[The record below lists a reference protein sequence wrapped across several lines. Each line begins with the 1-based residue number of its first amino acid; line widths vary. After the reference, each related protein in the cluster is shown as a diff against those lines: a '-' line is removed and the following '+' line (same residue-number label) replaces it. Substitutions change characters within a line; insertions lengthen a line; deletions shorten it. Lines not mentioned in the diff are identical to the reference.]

1 MENISFLQPVNFTE
15 DSLSTP
21 GKTLLGNLIQK
32 YTSPDSSP
40 ELTNCKLAIVGVED
54 SRYAAEGAAITGG
67 PDLVRQQLYKLHSG
81 DFKLQIA
88 DLGNIPFGSSVEDT
102 YAALSE
108 VIVELL
114 ENGVIPIVIGGSHD
128 LSFACYKAY
137 AKLKKI
143 INIAAI
149 DRRFDLG
156 NDNPQLDSENYLKQ
170 IIVQQPN
177 YLFNYTNIGY
187 QSYFE
192 SREAIKLME
201 SLFFDSCRLG
211 VARDEIRE
219 TEPLIRNA
227 DFLSFD
233 VGAIRAS
240 DAPGQTNAGPNGFF
254 GDEACQLVRYA
265 GLSEKLSMI
274 GFFEY
279 NPRFDTRGITAQLI
293 AQMIWYFIDGL
304 NSRPSEEPVEGDDN
318 FIRYLVKVDG
328 ADEGIVFYRSKRTN
342 RWWMEIGAKINLK
355 PEYRRHNLIPCSQK
369 DYATACENDIPD
381 RWWKAFQKLM

>member
-1 MENISFLQPVNFTE
+1 MENISFLQPVNINE
-15 DSLSTP
+15 DSNTKP

-32 YTSPDSSP
+32 HIASDSSP
-40 ELTNCKLAIVGVED
+40 ELAGCKIAIVGVEE
-54 SRYAAEGAAITGG
+54 SRRAVDGETISGG
-67 PDLVRQQLYKLHSG
+67 PDLVRQQLYKLHCG
-81 DFKLQIA
+81 DFRLQMA
-88 DLGNIPFGSSVEDT
+88 DLGNIPFGHSVEDT

-108 VIVELL
+108 VVVELL
-114 ENGVIPIVIGGSHD
+114 ENNVIPIIIGGSND

-137 AKLKKI
+137 AKLKRI

-156 NDNPQLDSENYLKQ
+156 NDNSQLDSENYLKQ

-177 YLFNYTNIGY
+177 FLFNYTNIGY

-201 SLFFDSCRLG
+201 NLFFDSCRLG
-211 VARDEIRE
+211 VARDELRE

-233 VGAIRAS
+233 IGAIRAS

-254 GDEACQLVRYA
+254 GNEACQLARYA

-304 NSRPSEEPVEGDDN
+304 NNRPNEEPLEGDDN

-342 RWWMEIGAKINLK
+342 RWWMEIGAKIDLK